1 MNDQLCT
8 SQCLD
13 KIVNAVCV
21 VNLMKQQQLN
31 AVPVSSGSP
40 TAVPGCQQV
49 TIFVELNQYPFT
61 SVNACQLAG
70 IRQLALKT
78 QPNVTTCHSQSGSK
92 RKKTIHVQN
101 VIGPFTCPA

>member
-1 MNDQLCT
+1 MAHYMNDQLCT

-78 QPNVTTCHSQSGSK
+78 QPNVTTVIANQAQREKRQSMFK
-92 RKKTIHVQN
+92 M
-101 VIGPFTCPA
+101 